1 MLVRLLYYTW
11 TQPLSHSAIL
21 CGIQPVPAIHG
32 LTGERDSGFPCKVH
46 ASSFKDQCD
55 SNLRIGMPAMNVR
68 LQYNN
73 GTDEHQCNLEKKI
86 W

>member
-1 MLVRLLYYTW
+1 M
-11 TQPLSHSAIL
+11 
-21 CGIQPVPAIHG
+21 PAIHG

-55 SNLRIGMPAMNVR
+55 SNLWIGVPAMNVR